1 MRNSAVREHD
11 YTTLFR
17 AEYPIVLRSVFLV
30 TGDRGRAEEIT
41 QDSFAK
47 LYAQWRRVAKYDR
60 PDAWVRRVAIRMAIR
75 AAVRERRRPAL
86 EMQVEGSAT
95 IAADPPD
102 IDLARAVESLA
113 PQQRA
118 CVVLYYFEDRS
129 VPEITD
135 LLEIAEPTVRVHLHR
150 ARQRLFDLLKEEVT
164 DDVD

>member
-47 LYAQWRRVAKYDR
+47 LYAQWRRVARYDR

-75 AAVRERRRPAL
+75 AAARERRRPAL
-86 EMQVEGSAT
+86 ESQVGTSLASA
-95 IAADPPD
+95 ALPD
-102 IDLARAVESLA
+102 VDLARAVESLS